1 MQFFDEF
8 DFLSPYSNI
17 VNLMIGIKFNYAQ
30 EILVLIIL
38 SVLYELKIINSQA
51 SYQSFDVFNM

>member
-1 MQFFDEF
+1 MQFFDVF
-8 DFLSPYSNI
+8 VFLSPYSNI

-38 SVLYELKIINSQA
+38 SVLDEIKRINYQP
-51 SYQSFDVFNM
+51 SY